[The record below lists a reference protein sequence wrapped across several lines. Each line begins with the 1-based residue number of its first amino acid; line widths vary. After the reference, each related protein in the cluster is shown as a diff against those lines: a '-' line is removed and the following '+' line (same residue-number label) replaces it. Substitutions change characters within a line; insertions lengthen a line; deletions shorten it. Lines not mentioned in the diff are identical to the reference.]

1 MPVLSKDFLGIQF
14 CAAKNS
20 QQSFVSLSLF
30 IFSQM
35 YRCIR
40 ILNDS
45 LRSLSRILPHFFFKK
60 QVQNN
65 FTRETTGTF
74 FCKQVLHI
82 CRGGNYSRKENS
94 LKFLCIFPPKIEAHR
109 LTSVKKSSLLMLK
122 TTAFH
127 SLDIVTIYTKVCF
140 HCESRTFQKDIY
152 NGQQV
157 NVPNQVHLWIFQIT
171 KDSSKIVK
179 L

>member
-1 MPVLSKDFLGIQF
+1 MQ
-14 CAAKNS
+14 
-20 QQSFVSLSLF
+20 LSLEMPICH
-30 IFSQM
+30 IFRVRKPNRQFFRFKFRATFYFFQM

-45 LRSLSRILPHFFFKK
+45 LRSLSRILLHFFFKK

-74 FCKQVLHI
+74 FANRCCI
-82 CRGGNYSRKENS
+82 FAEEATSSRKENS
-94 LKFLCIFPPKIEAHR
+94 LKFLCIFPPKTEAHR

-152 NGQQV
+152 A
-157 NVPNQVHLWIFQIT
+157 I
-171 KDSSKIVK
+171 SC
-179 L
+179 